1 MGQIAIM
8 SILTKRPI
16 GFLTLILATLMFTAC
31 SKKQENASPAAHSP
45 ALVTVTQSASKTLE
59 ITEQSVGNM
68 ESLINPGMG
77 AEVSGKVL
85 KVLAHSGQSVKKGQL
100 IAILDATDYVLQQRE
115 AQAEIGRIEALLANQ
130 GRMVERNQTLVKK
143 NFISQN
149 ALDTTTTEQNALR
162 EQLEGAKAHLATVD
176 HNSSKTRVI
185 SPIDGRVEK
194 QLVSPG
200 DFVKQGDALFE
211 LIGTQRLRAHLPF
224 PEGVAAKLHSGQTVR
239 LTTPTVPDKVFTST
253 IKEIKPLIGDNR
265 SADVIVDVVD
275 QQGWQGGASVNA
287 TVVLGEHKNAVV
299 VPEASVVLRP
309 AGEVVYVISANKAQQ
324 RIVKVGLRQE
334 GVVEITEGLKA
345 GEMVAVDGASYL
357 TDKADVSVQQSK

>member
-1 MGQIAIM
+1 M
-8 SILTKRPI
+8 SILTKHPI
-16 GFLTLILATLMFTAC
+16 VLLAAIAATLMFSAC
-31 SKKQENASPAAHSP
+31 GKKQEETAPVAHPP

-59 ITEQSVGNM
+59 ITEQAVGSM

-85 KVLAHSGQSVKKGQL
+85 KVLAHSGQSIKKGQL
-100 IAILDATDYVLQQRE
+100 LAILDATDYELQQRE
-115 AQAEIGRIEALLANQ
+115 AQAEIRRIEALLANQ
-130 GRMVERNQTLVKK
+130 GRMVERNQKLVQK

-149 ALDTTTTEQNALR
+149 ALDSTTTEQNALR
-162 EQLEGAKAHLATVD
+162 EQLEGAKAHMATVQ
-176 HNSSKTRVI
+176 HNNSKTRVF

-239 LTTPTVPDKVFTST
+239 LTTPTVPDKVFTSS

-287 TVVLGEHKNAVV
+287 TVVLGEHKDAVV

-309 AGEVVYVISANKAQQ
+309 AGEVVYVIVGNKAQQ

-345 GEMVAVDGASYL
+345 GETVAVDGASYL
-357 TDKADVSVQQSK
+357 TDKADVHVQPSK